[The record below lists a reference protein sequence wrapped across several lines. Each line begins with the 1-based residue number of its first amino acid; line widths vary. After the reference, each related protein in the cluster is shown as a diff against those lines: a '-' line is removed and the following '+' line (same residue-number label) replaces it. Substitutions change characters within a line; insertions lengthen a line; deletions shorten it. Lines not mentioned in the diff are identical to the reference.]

1 MLRVDI
7 YMYRYS
13 YFTVTFII
21 RLYLIFISLHNIVCK
36 HQLPVVF
43 KLLMKHIQIIE
54 LTNNQYWGPHPPTNS
69 LSFTQSCTLCVSDCL
84 ISYQGCKKILSIR
97 TGGRFS
103 RRKDNYSQISVH
115 TAADS
120 SHTGDIIFC
129 VCLNSFLLN
138 DCF

>member
-43 KLLMKHIQIIE
+43 NETYTDNRINRIIRIE
-54 LTNNQYWGPHPPTNS
+54 VPMHPPTNS

-129 VCLNSFLLN
+129 VCIK
-138 DCF
+138 